1 MGEKKVIHWQYP
13 CGCVLGAY
21 WCSKHDRERM
31 WSPGIEVSSRGNL
44 VLLSEHETA
53 MEAAKGA
60 LSEAMEEINTLATE
74 VRLTA
79 AMCDLVIKGQATM
92 RMDGDRIKFTLLDR
106 G

>member
-1 MGEKKVIHWQYP
+1 MKRY
-13 CGCVLGAY
+13 
-21 WCSKHDRERM
+21 RERM
-31 WSPGIEVSSRGNL
+31 FTPGVEVSPRGNL

-53 MEAAKGA
+53 MEATKGA
-60 LSEAMEEINTLATE
+60 LNEAMEEINTLATE

-92 RMDGDRIKFTLLDR
+92 RMDGDRVKFTLLDR